1 MSSAICEMLEKCDI
15 YYDGALISKESIL
28 DRYFS
33 FFANSMDPNERK
45 VGFAFH
51 TGSVCFDVMAVV
63 AVGIGC
69 LSYNLATNDDILDQL
84 HIDEM
89 VMYKNQRYRWKGTER
104 LNGSDSLYIKL
115 EKDAVGKN
123 GPSLSWLPYDK
134 NKHLISPYYGGSKKT
149 DGRGVKRSKNKRENF
164 LATVFGISVSEVPTQ
179 MDISVVVVSERD
191 IFTDICK
198 KVRIEYNGGEQ
209 INLLDIVPASYFT
222 NGGIE
227 YQFGSNPT
235 KAEPVIKVAGNIST
249 ARDLVLDNRGNKV
262 IGLLVFGNENL
273 IGASSELSDLIRRN
287 SLKFVL
293 LESPLQSSFGSNML
307 KLYDDASVFACTK
320 EYLAKEKNTVNIHNK
335 YTKELRQ
342 QISALVNSTVIPQK
356 IEGGM
361 NHETYLKIKYALLRI
376 KESDLREDLRDEFI
390 ITAQSILNLLNTAVF
405 SMEKIEYYIKNE
417 NIRHMIISPKKRIEY
432 LWELSDKAEVLQD
445 LCTMISDSLEQ
456 QYINMLTSTPK
467 EIFLQNFIEN
477 HRSDRIAVIVPKAY
491 YADLLRLNIIKRW
504 VHSNVT
510 YITPSRFNSKNNY
523 DIVIIVG
530 GIKHRK
536 FDLMSCFSSTQV
548 CVLLYE
554 CEEADFTYHRK
565 KIQTFTNSLNTK
577 IGLLNNRNVLLDSIE
592 TQRSEQEIQKFA
604 TLDEYIDNLSTFD
617 VYKFATNS
625 RQSDGA
631 APVSEVTHVGEFT
644 SGERILISKYYSAVV
659 FDADKG
665 TVIEKEPTELV
676 QGDVMVFT
684 KRDDYTKNIVDEI
697 YERLLISDRLG
708 KQSYEIYEKSQHWK
722 KCLRKYKEKNKF
734 TYRDVA
740 QKLRECGSTLQ
751 EVTVRQWL
759 IEDSHIV
766 GPRDVDTMKYIAEIT
781 QDPYLLKDVIGYFN
795 ACRNVRHERRNIL
808 RLIAQ
813 AINDRLAG
821 FVPQKGSV
829 LEVVYDNIEKLSET
843 KELEDILQL
852 SESVDVNIYF
862 VNKPITEAEV

>member
-123 GPSLSWLPYDK
+123 GPSLSWLPYDR

-179 MDISVVVVSERD
+179 MDISVVVASERD
-191 IFTDICK
+191 IFADICK

-342 QISALVNSTVIPQK
+342 QISALVNNTVIPQK

-548 CVLLYE
+548 CVLLYK

-592 TQRSEQEIQKFA
+592 TQRSEQEMQKFA
-604 TLDEYIDNLSTFD
+604 KLDEYIDNLSTFD

-625 RQSDGA
+625 RQSDGV
-631 APVSEVTHVGEFT
+631 APVSEVTYVGEFT

-665 TVIEKEPTELV
+665 TVIEKKPADLV
-676 QGDVMVFT
+676 QGDVMVFA

-708 KQSYEIYEKSQHWK
+708 KKSSELYEKSQYWK
-722 KCLRKYKEKNKF
+722 KCLREYKEKNKF

-740 QKLRECGSTLQ
+740 KKLGECGSTLQ

-813 AINDRLAG
+813 AINNRLAG
-821 FVPQKGSV
+821 FVPPKGSI

-843 KELEDILQL
+843 KELEDIHEL